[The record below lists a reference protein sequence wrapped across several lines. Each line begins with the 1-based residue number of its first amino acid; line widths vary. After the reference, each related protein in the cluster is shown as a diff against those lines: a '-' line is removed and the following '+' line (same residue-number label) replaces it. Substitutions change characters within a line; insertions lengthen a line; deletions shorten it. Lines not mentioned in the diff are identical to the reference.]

1 MLLCSTW
8 PSPLRGQQQPVLSSS
23 FKWPWLSHGNP
34 KSVSSSWDHRSWECA
49 KGRGSFRLWFPT
61 LLMSPEVAWKT
72 TPISAFDA
80 RQLSTHGNKEAGAIS
95 HPVWAHTLTWFLC
108 WPFKPPGPSWGSG
121 DKSKSLEQ
129 GTWEAERRQVRT
141 IRRDRRPSQQTAV
154 VVVAGARHIRDSL
167 PADYLPSLPGALE
180 PSCGLSA
187 KTNLVPMISSCRT
200 APGPHSALG
209 NIILTRWKVDVT
221 AGPIM

>member
-1 MLLCSTW
+1 M
-8 PSPLRGQQQPVLSSS
+8 Q
-23 FKWPWLSHGNP
+23 GNCP
-34 KSVSSSWDHRSWECA
+34 HMR
-49 KGRGSFRLWFPT
+49 T
-61 LLMSPEVAWKT
+61 
-72 TPISAFDA
+72 
-80 RQLSTHGNKEAGAIS
+80 NKEAGAIS
-95 HPVWAHTLTWFLC
+95 HPEWAHTLTCFLC
-108 WPFKPPGPSWGSG
+108 WPFKPPGPSWESE

-141 IRRDRRPSQQTAV
+141 IRGDRRPSRQTAV
-154 VVVAGARHIRDSL
+154 VVVAGARHIQDLL

-200 APGPHSALG
+200 ALGPQSALG